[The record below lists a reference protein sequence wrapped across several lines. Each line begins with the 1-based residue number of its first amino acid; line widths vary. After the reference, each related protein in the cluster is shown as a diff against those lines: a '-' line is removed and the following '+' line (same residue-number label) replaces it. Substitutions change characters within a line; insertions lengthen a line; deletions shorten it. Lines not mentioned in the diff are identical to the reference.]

1 MINGDSREFVDGL
14 YYGDERFFLYNGKN
28 ISLIFLIATSTIT
41 LNYTTGGQANE
52 RVKT

>member
-28 ISLIFLIATSTIT
+28 ISYKDIIRTKS
-41 LNYTTGGQANE
+41 QC
-52 RVKT
+52 